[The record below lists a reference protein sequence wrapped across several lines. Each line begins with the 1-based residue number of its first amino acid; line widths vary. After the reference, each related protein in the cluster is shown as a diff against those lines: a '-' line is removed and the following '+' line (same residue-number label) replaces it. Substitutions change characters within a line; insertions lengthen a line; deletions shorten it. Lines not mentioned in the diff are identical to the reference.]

1 MRKIIVSL
9 LALSAAGTAQA
20 ADLDYD
26 YLRGADY
33 DPPPAP
39 TIDWSGVYVG
49 AHGGYTSG
57 AFSQH
62 NAVQSTL
69 ASYFANRDIES
80 QYNVS
85 NWVSLPGSRGR
96 GASYGA
102 FAGYNFQIDDVVI
115 GVEAD
120 YTHTGLTTAS
130 FYQIARNM
138 TTTGGMLENV
148 AFNATSKT
156 EIEDY
161 GTIRGRA
168 GYAMGNFLPYVTG
181 GLAVGQVRFTDS
193 VAVQNYGYNATTYSA
208 NQALTTGLPQAVVNH
223 GYTSFN
229 QNYPQPYTTPAGGGV
244 QTVPAAATNLVANNR
259 TKTVGGFAV
268 GFGLEYAITPQILL
282 RGEYQFV
289 KFQSFNGHE
298 AELNTVRGG
307 AAVKF

>member
-9 LALSAAGTAQA
+9 FALSAAGTAQA

-49 AHGGYTSG
+49 AHGGYTLG

-96 GASYGA
+96 GA
-102 FAGYNFQIDDVVI
+102 
-115 GVEAD
+115 
-120 YTHTGLTTAS
+120 LTTAS

-148 AFNATSKT
+148 AFNAASKT